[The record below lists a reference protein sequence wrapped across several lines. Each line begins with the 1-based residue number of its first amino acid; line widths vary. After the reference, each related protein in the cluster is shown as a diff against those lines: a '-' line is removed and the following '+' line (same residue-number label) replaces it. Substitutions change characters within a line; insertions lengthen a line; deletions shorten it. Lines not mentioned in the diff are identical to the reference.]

1 MTTMIS
7 VTAVSSSPR
16 NVLAQLLFLLCLLP
30 SLKPTCAVTVAAI
43 PSTHGSQHQNQ
54 HQHRPGHQHRDQCIQ
69 EQTRRRRRRIQVEVR
84 GGGSASASSVSGK
97 STKNTTTSACGAKQ
111 VVHKTTN
118 TTITSIAKTTSKN
131 RNALVVGMKNFL
143 ASGCAAGCSK
153 LILAPFDTIK
163 TLQQHQQSSV
173 TMSALSIVEATRSIM
188 SRPRGIWELYV
199 SCLFCIRPKEEIQFW
214 AWKKIT
220 GVGGLQ
226 WLELGLL
233 AAGYAFPERRS
244 FKHCLPP
251 LFLSPLVLRLWRG
264 HFNFF

>member
-16 NVLAQLLFLLCLLP
+16 NVLAQLLFLLCLMP
-30 SLKPTCAVTVAAI
+30 SLMPTCAVTVAAI

-54 HQHRPGHQHRDQCIQ
+54 HQHPPGYHHRDQCIQ

-97 STKNTTTSACGAKQ
+97 STKNSTTSGAGAKQ
-111 VVHKTTN
+111 AVRKNTN
-118 TTITSIAKTTSKN
+118 TTITNTAKTTSKN

-173 TMSALSIVEATRSIM
+173 TMNALSFVEATRSIM
-188 SRPRGIWELYV
+188 SRPRGVWELYV
-199 SCLFCIRPKEEIQFW
+199 SCFTCDQRDSSIFGSGRVVP
-214 AWKKIT
+214 
-220 GVGGLQ
+220 GGWGFQ
-226 WLELGLL
+226 WLELGVL
-233 AAGYAFPERRS
+233 AVGYGLPERGS
-244 FKHCLPP
+244 FKHCLFP
-251 LFLSPLVLRLWRG
+251 LFLFFLVL
-264 HFNFF
+264 